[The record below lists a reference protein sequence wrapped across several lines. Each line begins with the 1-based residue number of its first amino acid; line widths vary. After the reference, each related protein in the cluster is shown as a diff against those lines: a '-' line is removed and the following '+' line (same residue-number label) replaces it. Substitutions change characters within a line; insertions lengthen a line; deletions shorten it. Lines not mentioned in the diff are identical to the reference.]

1 MIFQVLFT
9 NPGERV
15 NRPDFGCGIK
25 QLVFM
30 PNSDA
35 LATAT
40 QFLVQGALQRWLDSV
55 IQVESV
61 DVEAVEAELRVTVVY
76 SKRSG
81 GGPRRDVFT
90 PAGPCRRDHMPSLVE
105 LGPICRDAKRRA
117 DILAHPVLNGIDFVE
132 YERRPLAPHT
142 QVLVVTF
149 LKPLPDPPH
158 SDPDGAYG
166 LTLPAHLGRVI
177 IQGGTRI
184 LNIRPLEVA
193 WLAADSRS
201 P

>member
-1 MIFQVLFT
+1 MALFLDFPFRIDGRGRSAETAEDDHIRDLIFQVLFT

-40 QFLVQGALQRWLDSV
+40 QFLVQGSLQRWLDGV

-76 SKRSG
+76 SKHSG

-90 PAGPCRRDHMPSLVE
+90 PAGPV
-105 LGPICRDAKRRA
+105 
-117 DILAHPVLNGIDFVE
+117 
-132 YERRPLAPHT
+132 
-142 QVLVVTF
+142 
-149 LKPLPDPPH
+149 
-158 SDPDGAYG
+158 
-166 LTLPAHLGRVI
+166 
-177 IQGGTRI
+177 
-184 LNIRPLEVA
+184 
-193 WLAADSRS
+193 
-201 P
+201 

>member
-1 MIFQVLFT
+1 MALFLDFPFHIDGRGRSAEMAEDDHIRDMIFQVLFT

-40 QFLVQGALQRWLDSV
+40 QFLVQGSLQRWLDNV

-61 DVEAVEAELRVTVVY
+61 QVEAVDSELRVLVVY

-81 GGPRRDVFT
+81 GSPRQDVFT
-90 PAGPCRRDHMPSLVE
+90 PGGPV
-105 LGPICRDAKRRA
+105 
-117 DILAHPVLNGIDFVE
+117 
-132 YERRPLAPHT
+132 
-142 QVLVVTF
+142 
-149 LKPLPDPPH
+149 
-158 SDPDGAYG
+158 
-166 LTLPAHLGRVI
+166 
-177 IQGGTRI
+177 
-184 LNIRPLEVA
+184 
-193 WLAADSRS
+193 
-201 P
+201 